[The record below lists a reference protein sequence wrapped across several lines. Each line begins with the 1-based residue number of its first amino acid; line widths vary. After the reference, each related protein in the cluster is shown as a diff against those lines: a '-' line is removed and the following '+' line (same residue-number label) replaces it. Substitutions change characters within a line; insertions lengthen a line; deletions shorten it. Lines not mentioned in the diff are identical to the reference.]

1 MCILATV
8 LLRCMLFEVLY
19 FLMQVA
25 LTRCWTAVARFSLQ
39 ELLFGGGMYF
49 WVCLF
54 SVLFVSPKYSRHS
67 MLADE
72 AFGLMGFN
80 SCMIALLV

>member
-25 LTRCWTAVARFSLQ
+25 LTRCI
-39 ELLFGGGMYF
+39 
-49 WVCLF
+49 
-54 SVLFVSPKYSRHS
+54 LFVNPKYSRHS

-72 AFGLMGFN
+72 AFGLMGFK